1 MEIGYPLP
9 CDSHVWIHDGYREDV
24 LEVKVRIV
32 TDLPAEGGDLRLVYL
47 KLKTSNNLELK
58 GSINE
63 QVWQHVTDIVY
74 LFFKVMVR
82 TFKCITIVIYSDQN
96 DSL

>member
-24 LEVKVRIV
+24 LEVKVRIA
-32 TDLPAEGGDLRLVYL
+32 TGLPADGGDLRLVYL
-47 KLKTSNNLELK
+47 KLKASNNLESK

-63 QVWQHVTDIVY
+63 QVWQHVTDIVH
-74 LFFKVMVR
+74 LFFKVMFR